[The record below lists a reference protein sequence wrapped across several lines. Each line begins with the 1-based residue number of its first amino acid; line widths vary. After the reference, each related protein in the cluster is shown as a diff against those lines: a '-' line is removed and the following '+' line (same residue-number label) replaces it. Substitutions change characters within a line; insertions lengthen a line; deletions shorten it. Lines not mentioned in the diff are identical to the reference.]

1 MPFLWFYEMNLFSI
15 LQLFPESIL
24 HMLLSGH

>member
-15 LQLFPESIL
+15 LQLSPESIL
-24 HMLLSGH
+24 HMLLSEH